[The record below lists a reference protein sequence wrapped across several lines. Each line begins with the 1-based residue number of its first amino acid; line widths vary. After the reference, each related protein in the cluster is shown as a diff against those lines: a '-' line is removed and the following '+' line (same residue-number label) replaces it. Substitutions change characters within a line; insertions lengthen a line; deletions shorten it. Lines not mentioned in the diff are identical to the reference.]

1 MEKKGIEPLIVHKT
15 SKCPTYGNF
24 SLLFL
29 VKIIIINKK
38 MFIYKFVFKALSQR
52 MSEQIPKDLSKLP

>member
-1 MEKKGIEPLIVHKT
+1 
-15 SKCPTYGNF
+15 
-24 SLLFL
+24 
-29 VKIIIINKK
+29 